1 VDIWWRTTEH
11 NGNLALMLLKFLW
24 LSNEWRSTKAR
35 ILIVNPLNEQRDII
49 YRNTSAIL
57 ENMRIQAD
65 IKIINNQIEQRSF
78 YEIIQVESVNSDL
91 IFLGLPDIK
100 KVLGARLKK
109 PRTN

>member
-1 VDIWWRTTEH
+1 
-11 NGNLALMLLKFLW
+11 
-24 LSNEWRSTKAR
+24 
-35 ILIVNPLNEQRDII
+35 
-49 YRNTSAIL
+49 
-57 ENMRIQAD
+57 MRIQAD